1 MQVTSYNST
10 SQHKF
15 LFKLENSEQE
25 LSMSVKEH
33 MLLTISRK
41 IIASSKQT
49 IIKQSLV
56 HNKILNIFTKKQFSA

>member
-15 LFKLENSEQE
+15 LFKLENSEEE

-49 IIKQSLV
+49 IIKT
-56 HNKILNIFTKKQFSA
+56 IFGSQQDPSHFY